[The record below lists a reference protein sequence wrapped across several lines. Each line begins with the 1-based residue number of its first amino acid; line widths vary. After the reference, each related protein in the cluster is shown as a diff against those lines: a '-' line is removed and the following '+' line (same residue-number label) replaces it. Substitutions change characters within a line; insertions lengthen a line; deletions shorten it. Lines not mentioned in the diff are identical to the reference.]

1 MEQDVENG
9 NKTTVA
15 VSLEKAIAETKDSKN
30 LEIIRSA
37 VERAHQAT
45 RLASRLLTFHLLKCL
60 ERSLPL
66 PSFGHTNWAYK
77 AWNCVTQASR
87 RAATR
92 QDDPELLRT
101 LEEFMPDAAPVD
113 STKMG
118 AIMQFEANRWA
129 TGFTNNVYVH
139 FAARVKSYVNRA
151 YWLDKDALKA
161 MPKADKLRRRKEL
174 AQVARDLCSDP
185 NGEQAAPE
193 SYRSFIEETR
203 SRWKLEEF
211 PWNGV
216 PLTYHLK
223 ANDAKDPNKCHAHLL
238 LRAMWHMRIQRQVD
252 GRKGFA
258 LAPLRTT
265 LVPRHTQFGADTLRS
280 LLGLGLSE
288 HSKER
293 NREYNKRRKLSVAG
307 SSAQH
312 ATLDEEDED
321 GAEEPPAAGKRRRRL
336 KAEVKEEKRR
346 DLARVFDLKRAGVH
360 AVSGKEFDGTFTTD
374 GVAAHLQFSKPPKA
388 KEAKKPKGVPRR
400 GLFDVDAL
408 RERLGLDAFDPC
420 EGNAVDAAHAPCDKL
435 AELLNEHKHLT
446 DRFVCVGCDPGRNE
460 LVNMAVLD
468 YESYAKLRMTACDRR
483 FHYTPAKPHSNLKY
497 NAAAAEYRRLYVE
510 KPEDIHA
517 MECKLGQQ
525 GCATAPCLLHF
536 GTYVDALEAHEAAL
550 VPHYAQLHHRNL
562 RRKAFIERQRYD
574 AKFANNIKKAFDPDL
589 TGKTIVLAWGAW
601 GKLAGRAGTPGNRGR
616 PPAIGV
622 GLAKRLAKERGIVVM
637 WTPEHHTT
645 KTHFKSGGECVR
657 MEAAERRRA
666 ADHGFHEPK
675 EIRGLKICHNPECPS
690 APVNRDHNAAL
701 NIYTNGLLL
710 LHGYEPIRKHVGDE
724 VEILRL
730 ENEMTGA

>member
-15 VSLEKAIAETKDSKN
+15 VSLEKAIVETKDSKN

-60 ERSLPL
+60 ERDLPL
-66 PSFGHTNWAYK
+66 PPFGHTNWAYK
-77 AWNCVTQASR
+77 AWNCVTQASQNGR
-87 RAATR
+87 PR
-92 QDDPELLRT
+92 QDDEELVET
-101 LEEFMPDAAPVD
+101 LKEFMSDVIPVD
-113 STKMG
+113 STKMA

-129 TGFTNNVYVH
+129 TCFTNNVYVH
-139 FAARVKSYVNRA
+139 FTARVKSYVNRV
-151 YWLDKDALKA
+151 YWLDKDALRA

-193 SYRSFIEETR
+193 SYRSFIEKTR
-203 SRWKLEEF
+203 TRWRLEKF

-280 LLGLGLSE
+280 LLGLGFSE
-288 HSKER
+288 HKKEKQ
-293 NREYNKRRKLSVAG
+293 REDYKRRKLSVAG
-307 SSAQH
+307 SSAQY
-312 ATLDEEDED
+312 ATLDEDDTEEV
-321 GAEEPPAAGKRRRRL
+321 EEPQATGKRRRRP
-336 KAEVKEEKRR
+336 AVEVREEKRR

-374 GVAAHLQFSKPPKA
+374 GVAAHLQFSKPPK
-388 KEAKKPKGVPRR
+388 KKDVEKSVGVPRR
-400 GLFDVDAL
+400 GIFEIEELQ
-408 RERLGLDAFDPC
+408 ERLGINTFYIRK
-420 EGNAVDAAHAPCDKL
+420 ENYIDAAHAPFEKL
-435 AELLNEHKHLT
+435 VGMLNHSTE
-446 DRFVCVGCDPGRNE
+446 RVICVGCDPGRNE
-460 LVNMAVLD
+460 LVSMAAFT
-468 YESYAKLRMTACDRR
+468 YEGHTKLRMTACDRR
-483 FHYTPAKPHSNLKY
+483 FHYTPAKKHSNPEY
-497 NAAAAEYRRLYVE
+497 DAAAAEYRRLYVE
-510 KPEDIHA
+510 KPEAIHTL
-517 MECKLGQQ
+517 ECELGEQ

-536 GTYVDALEAHEAAL
+536 GMYIDALKAHEATL
-550 VPHYAQLHHRNL
+550 VPHYAQLHHRKL

-574 AKFANNIKKAFDPDL
+574 AKFAKDIKKKFDPDR

-601 GKLAGRAGTPGNRGR
+601 GKVAGRPGTVGNRGR

-622 GLAKRLAKERGIVVM
+622 GLARRLAKERGIVVM
-637 WTPEHHTT
+637 WTPEHYTT
-645 KTHFKSGGECVR
+645 KTHFVSGGECVR

-690 APVNRDHNAAL
+690 APVNRDYNAAL

-710 LHGYEPIRKHVGDE
+710 LHGYEPIRKHVGHE

-730 ENEMTGA
+730 ENEMSSAP